1 MTPLVLVLALV
12 LAAVHVAADRLRF
25 LDRIPRSRWLSF
37 ASGLS
42 VAYVFVHLLPE
53 IAAGQHALS
62 AAGVAGAATG
72 SHAWLVALLGL
83 ALFYGLERLAKLS
96 RRRNARRGGGD
107 YTERRVFWL
116 HTGSYALY
124 NLLIGHLLHRR
135 AEDGVAALLLFWF
148 AMALHF
154 LVNDYGLRQHHRER
168 YTRAGRWVLA
178 LAVLAGAAAA
188 PPAAIDEV
196 AIVLSVAFI
205 GGGVVLN
212 VLKEELPEDRE
223 SRFLPFAIG
232 AAAYAAL
239 LTLL

>member
-1 MTPLVLVLALV
+1 
-12 LAAVHVAADRLRF
+12 
-25 LDRIPRSRWLSF
+25 
-37 ASGLS
+37 
-42 VAYVFVHLLPE
+42 
-53 IAAGQHALS
+53 
-62 AAGVAGAATG
+62 
-72 SHAWLVALLGL
+72 
-83 ALFYGLERLAKLS
+83 
-96 RRRNARRGGGD
+96 
-107 YTERRVFWL
+107 
-116 HTGSYALY
+116 
-124 NLLIGHLLHRR
+124 HLLHRR